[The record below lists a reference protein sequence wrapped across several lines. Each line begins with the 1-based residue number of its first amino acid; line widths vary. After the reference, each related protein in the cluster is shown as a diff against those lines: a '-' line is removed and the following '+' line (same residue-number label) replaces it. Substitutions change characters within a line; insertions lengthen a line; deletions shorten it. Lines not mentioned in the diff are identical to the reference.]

1 MRFLNTIEEALNIQ
15 AGLYVSTL
23 YSPINCCGCTP
34 QHIGYK
40 KCGERFGL
48 DKKCFACNSVD
59 LAILDLAKNEQVG
72 NAHQNKPCIGPVESY
87 DVDLPKDAFP
97 LEKLLII
104 SEIFMFVFLK
114 WDEGGND
121 QMILTGKRKSFPGLN
136 PDFN

>member
-1 MRFLNTIEEALNIQ
+1 MEEALNMQ

-59 LAILDLAKNEQVG
+59 LAILDLSNNQQVG
-72 NAHQNKPCIGPVESY
+72 NAHQNKSCIGPVESY

-114 WDEGGND
+114 FDDIGSD
-121 QMILTGKRKSFPGLN
+121 QMIITKKRKIFPGLN
-136 PDFN
+136 PDFS